1 MIKAQS
7 DVCGNHKKSLLK
19 SLFEGE
25 IELTIIVQML
35 IAYLLGS
42 IPSGVWLG
50 KILYKKDIRDYG
62 SGNTGAT
69 NTFRILG
76 PKAGTLA
83 LIFDILKGT
92 IATLIPIYLGTEI
105 HPIFIGAFAVLGH
118 VYSIYIKFQ
127 GGKAVATSAGVLLAI
142 QPLYLLAFVLFFL
155 VVLYVTSTVSIA
167 SILATIGAAIFSFFL
182 KDPLFALVVWLLAFA
197 IVYLHRENIARI
209 RKGTENKV
217 PFGLKARKKE

>member
-1 MIKAQS
+1 MA
-7 DVCGNHKKSLLK
+7 
-19 SLFEGE
+19 
-25 IELTIIVQML
+25 IIVQII

-50 KILYKKDIRDYG
+50 KILYQKDIRDYG

-76 PKAGTLA
+76 VKAGIAA

-92 IATLIPIYLGTEI
+92 IATLIPVALGTNI
-105 HPIFIGAFAVLGH
+105 HPIIIGLFAILGH

-142 QPLYLLAFVLFFL
+142 HPLYLLAFVAFFL
-155 VVLYVTSTVSIA
+155 IVLYVTSTVSIA
-167 SILATIGAAIFSFFL
+167 SILATIAAAIFSVFL
-182 KDPLFALVVWLLAFA
+182 SDPLFSAIVWLLALA
-197 IVYLHRENIARI
+197 IIYLHRENIQRI

-217 PFGLKARKKE
+217 GFGLKAKKKE

>member
-1 MIKAQS
+1 M
-7 DVCGNHKKSLLK
+7 
-19 SLFEGE
+19 
-25 IELTIIVQML
+25 TIIIQMI

-50 KILYKKDIRDYG
+50 KALYDKDIRDYG

-76 PKAGTLA
+76 VKAGTLA

-92 IATLIPIYLGTEI
+92 IATLIPMYLGTDI
-105 HPIFIGAFAVLGH
+105 HPIFIGIFAVLGH
-118 VYSIYIKFQ
+118 VYSVYIKFQ

-142 QPLYLLAFVLFFL
+142 HPLYLLAFVALFL
-155 VVLYVTSTVSIA
+155 IVLYVTSTVSIA
-167 SILATIGAAIFSFFL
+167 SILATVAAAFFSIFL
-182 KDPLFALVVWLLAFA
+182 NDPIFAAVVWLLAFG
-197 IVYLHRENIARI
+197 IVYLHRENIDRI

-217 PFGLKARKKE
+217 PFGLRPRKKE

>member
-1 MIKAQS
+1 MI
-7 DVCGNHKKSLLK
+7 
-19 SLFEGE
+19 
-25 IELTIIVQML
+25 

-50 KILYKKDIRDYG
+50 KALYDKDIRDYG

-76 PKAGTLA
+76 AKAGTLA
-83 LIFDILKGT
+83 LIFDVLKGT
-92 IATLIPIYLGTEI
+92 IATLIPIYLETDI
-105 HPIFIGAFAVLGH
+105 HPIFIGVFAVLGH

-142 QPLYLLAFVLFFL
+142 HPLFLLAFVAFFL

-167 SILATIGAAIFSFFL
+167 SILATIGAAIFSLFL
-182 KDPLFALVVWLLAFA
+182 SDPIFSAMVWVLAFS
-197 IVYLHRENIARI
+197 IVYLHRENIDRI

-217 PFGLKARKKE
+217 GFGLKARKKE